1 MRIPPKSILVPMDLS
16 EPSMLAWR
24 QAAMLARRF
33 DARLQALYVQEWFY
47 TALGTGVGAPIP
59 TADAAQ
65 ASIEALQERLGPDAD
80 VRTVTGL
87 TDRMIVS
94 WAERGWDLIV
104 MGSHGRTGFDRLV
117 RGSVAEA
124 VVHVSSVP
132 VLVVHDYE
140 PELKTVLAPVE
151 PMPYSLEGLKVA
163 ARFAAAHGARL
174 TALHV
179 VSAPVYRDPDGLRG
193 TKMMIE
199 DMLAELPG
207 PLRDAC
213 RPGVELA
220 FGDPAREIA
229 AASRDYAATVLVARA
244 RGFLHDRVLGTTA
257 ERVLRYSRRLVLAV
271 PVQVPS
277 APRLEAPARG
287 PRALRAHRA

>member
-1 MRIPPKSILVPMDLS
+1 MRFPPKNILVPMDLS

-24 QAAMLARRF
+24 QAAMLAQRF
-33 DARLQALYVQEWFY
+33 GARLQALYVQEWFY
-47 TALGTGVGAPIP
+47 TAIGTGVGAPIP
-59 TADAAQ
+59 TAEAAE
-65 ASIEALQERLGPDAD
+65 ASIEELQQRLGPDAD
-80 VRTVTGL
+80 IRTVTGL

-140 PELKTVLAPVE
+140 PDLKTVLAPVK
-151 PMPYSLEGLKVA
+151 PMPYGLEGLKTA
-163 ARFAAAHGARL
+163 ARFAAAQGASL

-179 VSAPVYRDPDGLRG
+179 VSAPVYRDSGGLRG

-199 DMLAELPG
+199 DMIAEI
-207 PLRDAC
+207 PLSLREAC
-213 RPGVELA
+213 RPTVELA

-229 AASRDYAATVLVARA
+229 AASRDYSATVLVARS

-257 ERVLRYSRRLVLAV
+257 ERVLRYARRLVLALPVAV
-271 PVQVPS
+271 PIS
-277 APRLEAPARG
+277 RRAEAPARD